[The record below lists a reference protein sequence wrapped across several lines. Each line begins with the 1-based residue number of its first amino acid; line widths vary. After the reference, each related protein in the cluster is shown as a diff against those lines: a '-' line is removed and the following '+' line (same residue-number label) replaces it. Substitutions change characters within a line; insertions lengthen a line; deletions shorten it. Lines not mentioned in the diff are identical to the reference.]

1 MEAVY
6 KTRKVCANFFD
17 LEIERSLKK
26 KVNLTFKSSLE
37 KKVFDDAQAT
47 TNEIAPNIV
56 GWLLAEWINGNR
68 CFVGEKESFLGG

>member
-1 MEAVY
+1 MQI
-6 KTRKVCANFFD
+6 FHD

-26 KVNLTFKSSLE
+26 KKKENLTFKSSLE

-47 TNEIAPNIV
+47 ANEIAPNIV
-56 GWLLAEWINGNR
+56 SWLLAEWINENR